1 MHLYLDDWLINPDS
15 REDSAR
21 HTSWVIQ
28 LCSRLGWVE
37 NLGKIRFNPIASSH
51 LLGDKVRLSGRLSLP
66 LRQENRKLGIHS
78 EGILDRKGSPC
89 SIMATSIR
97 APSVPRETSPIRSFT
112 YPSCSTTAQPN
123 VETILGPSLKD
134 GPHRL
139 EHESVNPLVVR
150 FEKSPEGGSHGCCTG
165 RSLPVYRQQFHGVG
179 CTPVAPQGLWH
190 VEGFNERIPHQCAG
204 INGHLARPSGFCGY
218 DTRLQC
224 CNHVRQCLCYSLLT
238 QSRGNPFASD
248 VRPGSTGLQMG
259 GVTTCNSNT
268 QTSPGPFKCASGP
281 AKQKEPDSDIRME
294 SSSDCS
300 GQSVPTLG
308 QTDIRSVC
316 PKVQCQVSNLHVS
329 SSRTGDVESGQSS
342 PIMARAIRLC
352 VSPNVIDKTDTNK
365 TSVRQSRSHS
375 NSASVAT
382 PRMVSKSD
390 KTVHRI
396 STGITSNTEVA
407 KTIVLTQLPPKP
419 GTAQPSRLEVISR
432 FHQNRGFSQKVS
444 SRISVSQ
451 RQSTVQLYE
460 YKWKVFR
467 EWCLSQG
474 IDQNTPTVPNIA
486 DFLLHLFDKGLS
498 TTTIKGYRSSLSALM
513 ASRGIDI
520 SHDIDLA
527 SLCRGF
533 SMERPISHRD
543 IPRWDL
549 MVVLRY
555 LMKPPFEPMR
565 LSSIADLTR
574 KTAFLITL
582 ATAKRNSEVWAFSS
596 DVRFGSNKM
605 NATLSF
611 LPGFIAKTQ
620 KVDKPE
626 TALNPVTI
634 PSLSSTVGRDLPDRT
649 LCPVR
654 ALCFYLDK
662 TKAGVDQNRLKRLFI
677 SFKPG
682 HKGDLVKVTISGW
695 IKALIRSAYEKIEND
710 DVPHLTHTNFQARE
724 LRAMATSL
732 AFHQHHS
739 LKQIMEAASWRSDGT
754 FASFYLREL
763 SPALLDPNL
772 GPLVAAQ
779 AVVDNTTAR

>member
-1 MHLYLDDWLINPDS
+1 
-15 REDSAR
+15 
-21 HTSWVIQ
+21 
-28 LCSRLGWVE
+28 
-37 NLGKIRFNPIASSH
+37 
-51 LLGDKVRLSGRLSLP
+51 
-66 LRQENRKLGIHS
+66 
-78 EGILDRKGSPC
+78 
-89 SIMATSIR
+89 
-97 APSVPRETSPIRSFT
+97 
-112 YPSCSTTAQPN
+112 
-123 VETILGPSLKD
+123 
-134 GPHRL
+134 
-139 EHESVNPLVVR
+139 
-150 FEKSPEGGSHGCCTG
+150 
-165 RSLPVYRQQFHGVG
+165 VG
-179 CTPVAPQGLWH
+179 CTSAAPQDLWH
-190 VEGFNERIPHQCAG
+190 VDRLNERISHQCPRIDG
-204 INGHLARPSGFCGY
+204 NLARPSGLCGY

-224 CNHVRQCLCYSLLT
+224 CNHVRQCLCYSLLA
-238 QSRGNPFASD
+238 QSRGNPFAPD

-259 GVTTCNSNT
+259 RVKSCNSNT
-268 QTSPGPFKCASGP
+268 QTSPGPFECASGS
-281 AKQKEPDSDIRME
+281 AEQKGQDSENRME
-294 SSSDCS
+294 PSPDGS

-308 QTDIRSVC
+308 QTDDRSVC
-316 PKVQCQVSNLHVS
+316 SQVQFQASNLHVS
-329 SSRTGDVESGQSS
+329 DHGTGNMESGQSS
-342 PIMARAIRLC
+342 PVMARDIRLC
-352 VSPNVIDKTDTNK
+352 LSPDVIDKTDTNK
-365 TSVRQSRSHS
+365 SSVRQSRSHS

-382 PRMVSKSD
+382 TRVVSRSA
-390 KTVHRI
+390 KTVNRLP
-396 STGITSNTEVA
+396 SGITDNSEVA
-407 KTIVLTQLPPKP
+407 KTIVLTQLSPVS
-419 GTAQPSRLEVISR
+419 GTAQPSRVEVISR
-432 FHQNRGFSQKVS
+432 FHQDRGFSQKVS

-467 EWCLSQG
+467 EWCQSKG
-474 IDQNTPTVPNIA
+474 IDSNTPTVPNIA